1 MRYGFIAAGVL
12 AASVFAMTSVQAA
25 EAPRIGVVNLQE
37 VIGKSKAGMDANQ
50 QLQGTMQKLQGE
62 AKDKQQKMQVLK
74 DQLDKADSKSAG
86 YANLQKNYQ
95 NSQNDLQQFVMMGRQ
110 DLEQR
115 RQELLQPIEQE
126 LTKVIDAYGKEH
138 HYDIILSQ
146 GAGAV
151 YAATKY
157 DVTKGVIAALDAD
170 WAKQQKAQATQK
182 SKNTPNTPKNPPGG
196 GQ

>member
-12 AASVFAMTSVQAA
+12 AASVFVMTSVQAA

-37 VIGKSKAGMDANQ
+37 VIGSSQAGKDANT

-62 AKDKQQKMQVLK
+62 AKDKQDKVQVLK
-74 DQLDKADSKSAG
+74 DQLDKADSKSTG

-95 NSQNDLQQFVMMGRQ
+95 SSQSDLQQFVMMGRQ

-126 LTKVIDAYGKEH
+126 LTKVIDAYGKQH
-138 HYDIILSQ
+138 HYDIILNQ

-151 YAATKY
+151 YTASKY
-157 DVTKGVIAALDAD
+157 DITKGVTAALDAD
-170 WAKQQKAQATQK
+170 WAKQQKAPASNKTQ
-182 SKNTPNTPKNPPGG
+182 NTTKNPPGDKS
-196 GQ
+196 

>member
-37 VIGKSKAGMDANQ
+37 VIGNSQAGKDANT

-95 NSQNDLQQFVMMGRQ
+95 SSQNDLQQFVMMGRQ

-126 LTKVIDAYGKEH
+126 LTKVMDAYGKEH

-157 DVTKGVIAALDAD
+157 DITKGVTAALDAD
-170 WAKQQKAQATQK
+170 WVKQQKAQAAKNSQK
-182 SKNTPNTPKNPPGG
+182 TPNTAKNPPGG